1 MPVHVVIIDDDP
13 DILKMLRVKLE
24 REGYLVETAMDGR
37 AGVTKVVAS
46 HPDLM
51 IVDIMLPEI
60 DGLELIQEVREALG
74 TESPVCIVLSARR
87 EVADIAA
94 GLAAGADD
102 YITKPFSPRE
112 LLERMTVAL
121 LRRGRQPVAVTLS
134 PVQAGEGG
142 I

>member
-13 DILKMLRVKLE
+13 EILKMLRVKLE
-24 REGYLVETAMDGR
+24 REGYLVETVTDGR

-51 IVDIMLPEI
+51 IVDIMLPEF
-60 DGLELIQEVREALG
+60 DGLELIQKVREALG
-74 TESPVCIVLSARR
+74 AESPVCIILSARR

-121 LRRGRQPVAVTLS
+121 LRRGKLPVGGDLR
-134 PVQAGEGG
+134 PVQAGEDGP
-142 I
+142 